1 VLADFGLGS
10 RRQIDRWVVEG
21 RITIDGRRAKPG
33 DLLSGRERVCI
44 DGRAIK
50 VPQGRSR
57 ARHSFLLY
65 YKPSGKAAKQDP
77 DERRRRGDIPPPKH
91 GRWIRVAALDTHA
104 AGLVVLTTDGD
115 LAHRLMRSGSR
126 IEREYAARLLGE
138 PTPAQLRQL
147 TEGVEVDGGLR
158 NVESVKA
165 AGGAGTNVWYHCV
178 VREGGSRELREL
190 FDAVGLGVSRI
201 IRVRYG
207 PIKLGELH
215 RGNSRPLDRAE
226 IDALYTLVAE
236 PRRRGPARTTRQ

>member
-1 VLADFGLGS
+1 LGS

-33 DLLSGRERVCI
+33 DQLSGRERVCI

-50 VPQGRSR
+50 VNQRRSH
-57 ARHSFLLY
+57 APHSFLLY
-65 YKPSGKAAKQDP
+65 YKPSGEAAQRDP
-77 DERRRRGDIPPPKH
+77 DEPRRRGDIPPPKH
-91 GRWIRVAALDTHA
+91 GRWINVAALDTHA
-104 AGLVVLTTDGD
+104 AGLVLLTTDGD

-147 TEGVEVDGGLR
+147 TEGVELDGGLR
-158 NVESVKA
+158 NVEAVKP

-178 VREGGSRELREL
+178 MREGGSRELREL
-190 FDAVGLGVSRI
+190 LDAVGLTVSRI

-215 RGNSRPLDRAE
+215 RADSRPLDRAE
-226 IDALYTLVAE
+226 IDSLYKLVAE
-236 PRRRGPARTTRQ
+236 PRRRASARTTKQ